1 MVTVAY
7 PYDDIELMF
16 LECVLTR
23 EQIPYFV
30 VGKHFGSIYPGPQ
43 IASYNE
49 KIIKVPDEYYQQ
61 ATTAINEFRDL
72 DVRKEKV
79 YCNKSK
85 LRMFAEIFL
94 FWWFIP
100 GGCRKSSNN
109 QINQDAQLNAE
120 H

>member
-1 MVTVAY
+1 MEIVAY

-16 LECVLTR
+16 LECVLAR

-30 VGKHFGSIYPGPQ
+30 VGKYFGSIYPGPQ

-49 KIIKVPDEYYQQ
+49 KIIKVPEEYYHQ
-61 ATTAINEFRDL
+61 AIMAINEFRDM

-79 YCNKSK
+79 FCKKSI
-85 LRMFAEIFL
+85 LRMFAEILL

-100 GGCRKSSNN
+100 GGCKKSSNN
-109 QINQDAQLNAE
+109 QINKDAQLNAE